1 MHDAVRLYWPT
12 QTSRRRVWQP
22 DLKRAVQR
30 VAAANN
36 VTEFDVIT
44 ELGTMAARLIS
55 D

>member
-1 MHDAVRLYWPT
+1 MTPSAST
-12 QTSRRRVWQP
+12 GRRVWQP

-30 VAAANN
+30 VAAAND
-36 VTEFDVIT
+36 VTEFDVIR